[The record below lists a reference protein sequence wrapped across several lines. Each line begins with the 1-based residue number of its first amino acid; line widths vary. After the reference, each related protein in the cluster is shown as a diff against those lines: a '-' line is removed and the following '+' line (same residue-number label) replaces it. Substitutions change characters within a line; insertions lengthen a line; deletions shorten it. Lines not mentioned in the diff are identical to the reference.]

1 MNCRDSESLILAER
15 DGALTKPQLAALS
28 NHVAICPAC
37 AKFRADLAIA
47 LRAYESGLAAVPAPD
62 ADEAWRELQ
71 NRLNHGADRR
81 EKKRPLAPVIWF
93 SASLAAAAAF
103 ALALLITRPASPPPA
118 AEETRLA
125 IAPPPPPPLH
135 DPSFIA
141 GADYVEAGDPE
152 ASVVVFV
159 DKESGWL
166 VVWASAA
173 DAATSG

>member
-28 NHVAICPAC
+28 DHVAACPAC
-37 AKFRADLAIA
+37 AK
-47 LRAYESGLAAVPAPD
+47 LRANLVPALATYQNGLRAVAAPD

-71 NRLNHGADRR
+71 NRLRAPDRR

-103 ALALLITRPASPPPA
+103 AFAFIVTRPAAPVIIEAESMAALPA
-118 AEETRLA
+118 
-125 IAPPPPPPLH
+125 PPPPLH

-141 GADYVEAGDPE
+141 GADYVEAGDPD
-152 ASVVVFV
+152 ASVLVFV

-166 VVWASAA
+166 VVWAA
-173 DAATSG
+173 DSDTATSG